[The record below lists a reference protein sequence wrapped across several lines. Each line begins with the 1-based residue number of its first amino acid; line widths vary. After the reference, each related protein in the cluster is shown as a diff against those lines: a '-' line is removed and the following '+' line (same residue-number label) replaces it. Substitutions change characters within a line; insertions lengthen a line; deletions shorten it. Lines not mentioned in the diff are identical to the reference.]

1 LEQDLVLG
9 LGHPG
14 AGEVGSLRADRQPAE
29 PPALR
34 VLGFAAIVVRRAAA
48 AVSISGAL
56 AALGTHAAMMP
67 PERSWHR
74 MTMRGR
80 VLAGSL
86 VTLVGLVWIGQGLGI
101 LRSSS
106 FMVDDAR
113 WALIGV
119 VMVVVGVALLW
130 KARRRRA

>member
-1 LEQDLVLG
+1 
-9 LGHPG
+9 
-14 AGEVGSLRADRQPAE
+14 
-29 PPALR
+29 
-34 VLGFAAIVVRRAAA
+34 
-48 AVSISGAL
+48 
-56 AALGTHAAMMP
+56 
-67 PERSWHR
+67 